1 MAKLL
6 IGEKPNWK
14 DLLKN
19 IQNTGNQ
26 PNSHNLKKKKKFFSV
41 QILFKQH
48 PA

>member
-26 PNSHNLKKKKKFFSV
+26 PNSHYLKKIFFSV

>member
-26 PNSHNLKKKKKFFSV
+26 PNSHNLKKKNNFFFCTDSV
-41 QILFKQH
+41 
-48 PA
+48 

>member
-26 PNSHNLKKKKKFFSV
+26 LNSHYLKKKKKISV